1 MFTAYLP
8 LTDASQGCFTTSEAM
23 SKKIAEI
30 RAKCDKPLLLYAYYD
45 YYE

>member
-1 MFTAYLP
+1 MFTSYLP

-23 SKKIAEI
+23 LKKIAEI